1 MPEEGLDQPGTCVSS
16 PAGSAGGSARA
27 IRRADGL
34 TQLQALQ
41 RVLYRCAK
49 QDPARRF
56 HALYDKLTRSD
67 VMWQAW
73 CDVAANRGAPGVDG
87 VTIESIASEGADGV
101 RAFLGEL
108 ADRIQSGCYRP
119 YPLRR
124 VYVPKP
130 GRPGEQRPLSIPTV
144 ADRVV
149 MSAAKLVLEPIFEA
163 DFLPVS
169 FGFRPKRSAHD
180 ALEVV
185 RVEANRGRDWALDAD
200 VADCFGSLDHEVV
213 IGQVARRVS
222 DRRLLKLIRTWL
234 RVGILDRGVV
244 KTPVSGTPQGS
255 PISPLLANIALHV
268 LDQRVGPEVASLGV
282 LGGYCDDF
290 VILCSSQSRAEEAR
304 RRVEAILS
312 TLGLRLHPDK
322 TRITCLSQGQGG
334 FVFLGFS
341 HRKVRSWK
349 SPDRYFLQKWPSDR
363 NMALIRSKI
372 KAATGRNRVSRPV
385 STVVADLNPVLRGW
399 GNYFRWGNSARKF
412 AAIDSYAHQRL
423 AILTSNKEGRRG
435 RNWKK
440 RFTYSWVRSL
450 GIHRLG
456 GTVRYYR
463 TAHA

>member
-1 MPEEGLDQPGTCVSS
+1 VPEEGLDQPGESVGS
-16 PAGSAGGSARA
+16 PVESAGGSARA
-27 IRRADGL
+27 IRRTDGL
-34 TQLQALQ
+34 TKLQALQ

-49 QDPARRF
+49 QDSERRF

-87 VTIESIASEGADGV
+87 ITIESIASEGTDGV
-101 RAFLGEL
+101 RVLLGEL
-108 ADRIQSGCYRP
+108 ADRIQSGRYRP
-119 YPLRR
+119 APLRR
-124 VYVPKP
+124 VYIPKP

-169 FGFRPKRSAHD
+169 FGFRPKRSTHD

-185 RVEANRGRDWALDAD
+185 RVEANRGRDWVLDAD
-200 VADCFGSLDHEVV
+200 VSDCFGSLDHEVV
-213 IGQVARRVS
+213 MGQVARRVS
-222 DRRLLKLIRTWL
+222 DRRMLKLIRVWL

-268 LDQRVGPEVASLGV
+268 LDERWVAECASLGV
-282 LGGYCDDF
+282 LVRYCDDF
-290 VILCSSQSRAEEAR
+290 VIMCSSQSRVEEAR
-304 RRVEAILS
+304 RRVERILS
-312 TLGLRLHPDK
+312 ALGLHLHPDK
-322 TRITCLSQGQGG
+322 TRIARLSQGQDG

-349 SPDRYFLQKWPSDR
+349 SSDRYFLQKWPSDR

-372 KAATGRNRVSRPV
+372 KAATGRNQVSRPV
-385 STVVADLNPVLRGW
+385 SMVVKDLNPVLRGW
-399 GNYFRWGNSARKF
+399 GNHFRWGNSARKF
-412 AAIDSYAHQRL
+412 AAIDSYVHQRL
-423 AILTSNKEGRRG
+423 AILASNKEGRRG

-450 GIHRLG
+450 GIHRLS
-456 GTVRYYR
+456 GTIRYYR

>member
-1 MPEEGLDQPGTCVSS
+1 MPEEGLDQPGKSVGS
-16 PAGSAGGSARA
+16 PAESAGGSARA
-27 IRRADGL
+27 VRRVDGL
-34 TQLQALQ
+34 TKLQALQ

-73 CDVAANRGAPGVDG
+73 CDVAANKGAPGVDG
-87 VTIESIASEGADGV
+87 ITIESIASEGAEGV
-101 RAFLGEL
+101 RVFLGEL
-108 ADRIQSGCYRP
+108 ADRIQSGRYRP
-119 YPLRR
+119 DVLRR

-130 GRPGEQRPLSIPTV
+130 GRSGEQRPLSIPTV

-169 FGFRPKRSAHD
+169 FGFRPKRSTHD

-185 RVEANRGRDWALDAD
+185 RVEANRGRDWVLDAD
-200 VADCFGSLDHEVV
+200 VSDCFGSLDHERVMD
-213 IGQVARRVS
+213 QVARRVS
-222 DRRLLKLIRTWL
+222 DRRMLKLIRAWL

-244 KTPVSGTPQGS
+244 QTPVSGTPQGS
-255 PISPLLANIALHV
+255 PISPLLANVALHV
-268 LDQRVGPEVASLGV
+268 LDERWVAECASLGV
-282 LGGYCDDF
+282 LVRYCDDF
-290 VILCSSQSRAEEAR
+290 VIVCSGRSRVEQAR
-304 RRVEAILS
+304 RRVEQILS

-322 TRITCLSQGQGG
+322 TRIACLSQGQDG
-334 FVFLGFS
+334 FVFLGFA

-349 SPDRYFLQKWPSDR
+349 RPDRYYLQKWPSDR
-363 NMALIRSKI
+363 NMALIRNKI
-372 KAATGRNRVSRPV
+372 KAATGRHQVSRPV
-385 STVVADLNPVLRGW
+385 SAVVADLNPVLRGW
-399 GNYFRWGNSARKF
+399 GNHFRWGNSARKF
-412 AAIDSYAHQRL
+412 AAIDSYVHQRL
-423 AILTSNKEGRRG
+423 AILASNKEGRRG

-440 RFTYSWVRSL
+440 RFTYSWVQSL
-450 GIHRLG
+450 GIHHLS